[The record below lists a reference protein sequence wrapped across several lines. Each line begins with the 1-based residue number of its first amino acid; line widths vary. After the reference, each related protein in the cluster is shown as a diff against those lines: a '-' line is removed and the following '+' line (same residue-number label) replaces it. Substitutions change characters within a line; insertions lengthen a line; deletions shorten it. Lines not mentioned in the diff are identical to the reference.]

1 MALEK
6 QRTDI
11 ILTFLSQ
18 LMYKAEKK
26 NAEQIL
32 TFKLNWQKF
41 GKLADLTIMTLKQAT
56 EKSYANLNFCF
67 LWLSSISRK
76 QNRFSID

>member
-6 QRTDI
+6 QGTNI

-26 NAEQIL
+26 IAEQIL
-32 TFKLNWQKF
+32 IFKLNWQKF
-41 GKLADLTIMTLKQAT
+41 GKLADLTTMTLKQAT
-56 EKSYANLNFCF
+56 EKSYATLHFCF
-67 LWLSSISRK
+67 LWLSSISQK